1 MKAIEYYR
9 NLKQEAER
17 YTILY
22 QLFCFASIDAFV
34 DNPTEEEY
42 EILSEGIINAY
53 LQIDDCDLGKL
64 ADCIAEKYA
73 KEKFTLEEF
82 KRMSKWEVLDLYY

>member
-9 NLKQEAER
+9 NLKQETER

-42 EILSEGIINAY
+42 EIFKAQGFDEYWANLMANTFMKIQTLMVENFDFDEDAMSVYGEVG
-53 LQIDDCDLGKL
+53 
-64 ADCIAEKYA
+64 EKGGN
-73 KEKFTLEEF
+73 K
-82 KRMSKWEVLDLYY
+82 